1 MASKPALALAVG
13 PHPVCVVGAA
23 RRTGR
28 LCARAEFLRVQ
39 RGGQRFRGRFSTLL
53 VAAALPGVA
62 QSPTDARV
70 GLTVSRK
77 VGNAVVRNRV
87 RRVLREA
94 WRSRPELPLAGF
106 DHVVIAFPQAAEV
119 GLHEAQQELACL
131 LAKARRWAR
140 LPESA
145 TRSSV
150 STG

>member
-1 MASKPALALAVG
+1 MGPRPAS
-13 PHPVCVVGAA
+13 AA
-23 RRTGR
+23 RVVRRPGK

-39 RGGQRFRGRFSTLL
+39 RGGQRFRGRFLTLL
-53 VAAALPGVA
+53 VAA
-62 QSPTDARV
+62 SPPDLTPASKDARI

-94 WRSRPELPLAGF
+94 WRSLPELPLTGF

-119 GLHEAQQELACL
+119 GLNEAQQELACL

-140 LPESA
+140 LPELA
-145 TRSSV
+145 MPSSV